1 MRILITG
8 SRKGIG
14 RFLAETFLERGYQ
27 VFGCSRGDT
36 DLEHEFYQHYK
47 CDVTNETA
55 VIKLIRSIGKSHGGI
70 DMLINNA
77 GIASMNHILST
88 PGSTITK
95 LMDTNFMG
103 TVLFCREAA
112 KLMMRKKTHGKII
125 NFSTVA
131 SPLNL
136 EGEAIY
142 ASSKAAVQK
151 FTQIAAKEFAPFGI
165 TVNCIGPTP
174 IKTDL
179 IKAVPKDKIDLL
191 LNSQA
196 IKRLGLKEDVLN
208 VIDFFL
214 SNKSDFITGQ
224 TIYLGGV
231 HD

>member
-1 MRILITG
+1 
-8 SRKGIG
+8 
-14 RFLAETFLERGYQ
+14 
-27 VFGCSRGDT
+27 
-36 DLEHEFYQHYK
+36 
-47 CDVTNETA
+47 
-55 VIKLIRSIGKSHGGI
+55 
-70 DMLINNA
+70 
-77 GIASMNHILST
+77 
-88 PGSTITK
+88 
-95 LMDTNFMG
+95 
-103 TVLFCREAA
+103 
-112 KLMMRKKTHGKII
+112 MMRKKTNGKIV

-151 FTQIAAKEFAPFGI
+151 FSQVAAKEFAPFGI

-179 IKAVPKDKIDLL
+179 IKAVPKDKIDIL

-214 SNKSDFITGQ
+214 SDKSDFITGQ
-224 TIYLGGV
+224 TIYLGGI

>member
-14 RFLAETFLERGYQ
+14 RFLAETFLARGYQ
-27 VFGCSRGDT
+27 VFGCSRGDS
-36 DLEHEFYQHYK
+36 DLDHEFYQHYK
-47 CDVTNETA
+47 CDVANEA
-55 VIKLIRSIGKSHGGI
+55 SVIKLIRSIGKSHGGI

-88 PGSTITK
+88 PGTTITK
-95 LMDTNFMG
+95 LMDTNFRG
-103 TVLFCREAA
+103 TVLFCREVA
-112 KLMMRKKTHGKII
+112 KLMMRKKTNGKII

-165 TVNCIGPTP
+165 TVNCVGPTP

-191 LNSQA
+191 LNSQS
-196 IKRLGLKEDVLN
+196 IKRLGIKEDVLN

-214 SNKSDFITGQ
+214 SDKSDFITGQ